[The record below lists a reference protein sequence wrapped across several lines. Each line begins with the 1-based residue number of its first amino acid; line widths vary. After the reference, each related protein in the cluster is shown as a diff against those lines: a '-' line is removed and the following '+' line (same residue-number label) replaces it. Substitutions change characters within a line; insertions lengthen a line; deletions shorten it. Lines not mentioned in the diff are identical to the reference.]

1 MSIEIK
7 RIDGTVAYESQSATT
22 LKEAAEE
29 AVRQGVSLA
38 RANFSRAD
46 FSLANFSG
54 ADFSGAD
61 FSGAN
66 CSRANFSRANC
77 SEANFSGANFSLANF
92 SGADFSRADF
102 SLADFS
108 RANFSRANFSGAD
121 FYKANFYGANFYG
134 ADFSRA
140 NFYGANFYLA
150 EGILHVGPV
159 DGWDMYAV
167 RWDDGPRIKA
177 GCRWFTVS
185 EARKW
190 WGKGGAPGNKPEH
203 GPLMLAGLEALLA
216 LAKDHGWE
224 MPPGQEVAS

>member
-7 RIDGTVAYESQSATT
+7 RIDGTVAYESQSATS

-38 RANFSRAD
+38 
-46 FSLANFSG
+46 L
-54 ADFSGAD
+54 
-61 FSGAN
+61 
-66 CSRANFSRANC
+66 
-77 SEANFSGANFSLANF
+77 ANFSGANFS
-92 SGADFSRADF
+92 GA
-102 SLADFS
+102 
-108 RANFSRANFSGAD
+108 
-121 FYKANFYGANFYG
+121 K
-134 ADFSRA
+134 
-140 NFYGANFYLA
+140 
-150 EGILHVGPV
+150 GILHVGPV

-224 MPPGQEVAS
+224 MPCGWEMAAGEGS

>member
-7 RIDGTVAYESQSATT
+7 RIDGTVAYESQSATS

-38 RANFSRAD
+38 RAHFPLAHFSG
-46 FSLANFSG
+46 ANFSG
-54 ADFSGAD
+54 ANFYKAD
-61 FSGAN
+61 FYK
-66 CSRANFSRANC
+66 
-77 SEANFSGANFSLANF
+77 ANFSLANF
-92 SGADFSRADF
+92 SGADFSRA
-102 SLADFS
+102 
-108 RANFSRANFSGAD
+108 
-121 FYKANFYGANFYG
+121 NFYGANFYG
-134 ADFSRA
+134 
-140 NFYGANFYLA
+140 A

-185 EARKW
+185 EAREW

-203 GPLMLAGLEALLA
+203 GPLMLAGLDALLA
-216 LAKDHGWE
+216 MAKAHGWE
-224 MPPGQEVAS
+224 MP

>member
-7 RIDGTVAYESQSATT
+7 RIDGTVAYESQSATS

-38 RANFSRAD
+38 RAHFP
-46 FSLANFSG
+46 LAH
-54 ADFSGAD
+54 
-61 FSGAN
+61 
-66 CSRANFSRANC
+66 
-77 SEANFSGANFSLANF
+77 FSGANFS
-92 SGADFSRADF
+92 G
-102 SLADFS
+102 
-108 RANFSRANFSGAD
+108 
-121 FYKANFYGANFYG
+121 
-134 ADFSRA
+134 A

-185 EARKW
+185 EAREW

-203 GPLMLAGLEALLA
+203 GPLMLAGLDALLA
-216 LAKDHGWE
+216 MAKAHGWVRE
-224 MPPGQEVAS
+224 FPS

>member
-7 RIDGTVAYESQSATT
+7 RIDGTVAYESQSATS
-22 LKEAAEE
+22 LKEAVAE

-38 RANFSRAD
+38 RAHFPGANFFGVHFSGADFSRANFSRAD
-46 FSLANFSG
+46 FSLANFY
-54 ADFSGAD
+54 
-61 FSGAN
+61 GAN
-66 CSRANFSRANC
+66 FFRAD
-77 SEANFSGANFSLANF
+77 FSLANF
-92 SGADFSRADF
+92 SR
-102 SLADFS
+102 
-108 RANFSRANFSGAD
+108 
-121 FYKANFYGANFYG
+121 ANFYG

-150 EGILHVGPV
+150 EGVLHVGPV

-203 GPLMLAGLEALLA
+203 GPLMLAGLDALLA
-216 LAKDHGWE
+216 MAKAHGWE
-224 MPPGQEVAS
+224 MPCGWEMAAGEGS

>member
-7 RIDGTVAYESQSATT
+7 RIDGTVAYESQSATS

-38 RANFSRAD
+38 RAHFPGANFSGAHFSGADFYLANFSGAHFSGAD

-54 ADFSGAD
+54 ANFYKADLSG
-61 FSGAN
+61 
-66 CSRANFSRANC
+66 
-77 SEANFSGANFSLANF
+77 ANFSGANFS
-92 SGADFSRADF
+92 RADF
-102 SLADFS
+102 F
-108 RANFSRANFSGAD
+108 RANFFGV
-121 FYKANFYGANFYG
+121 
-134 ADFSRA
+134 
-140 NFYGANFYLA
+140 

-159 DGWDMYAV
+159 DEWDMYAV

-177 GCRWFTVS
+177 GCRWFTVT
-185 EARKW
+185 EAREW

-224 MPPGQEVAS
+224 MP

>member
-1 MSIEIK
+1 MSIEIR
-7 RIDGTVAYESQSATT
+7 RIDGTVAYESQSATS
-22 LKEAAEE
+22 LKEAVAE

-38 RANFSRAD
+38 RAD

-54 ADFSGAD
+54 A
-61 FSGAN
+61 
-66 CSRANFSRANC
+66 
-77 SEANFSGANFSLANF
+77 NFSGAS
-92 SGADFSRADF
+92 
-102 SLADFS
+102 
-108 RANFSRANFSGAD
+108 
-121 FYKANFYGANFYG
+121 FYGANFFG
-134 ADFSRA
+134 V
-140 NFYGANFYLA
+140 

-177 GCRWFTVS
+177 GCRWFTVT
-185 EARKW
+185 EAREW

-224 MPPGQEVAS
+224 MP

>member
-7 RIDGTVAYESQSATT
+7 RIDGTVAYESQSATS

-38 RANFSRAD
+38 RAHFPLAHFPGANFSLAD

-54 ADFSGAD
+54 A
-61 FSGAN
+61 
-66 CSRANFSRANC
+66 
-77 SEANFSGANFSLANF
+77 NFSGANFYK
-92 SGADFSRADF
+92 ADF
-102 SLADFS
+102 SL
-108 RANFSRANFSGAD
+108 
-121 FYKANFYGANFYG
+121 ANFYGANFYG
-134 ADFSRA
+134 
-140 NFYGANFYLA
+140 A

>member
-7 RIDGTVAYESQSATT
+7 RIDGTVAYESQSATS
-22 LKEAAEE
+22 LREAVGE

-38 RANFSRAD
+38 RANCSGAHFPGAHFPGANFSGANFFGAHFSGANFSGANFFGANFSGANFSRANFSRAD
-46 FSLANFSG
+46 FSLANFYG
-54 ADFSGAD
+54 ADFS
-61 FSGAN
+61 
-66 CSRANFSRANC
+66 
-77 SEANFSGANFSLANF
+77 L
-92 SGADFSRADF
+92 
-102 SLADFS
+102 
-108 RANFSRANFSGAD
+108 
-121 FYKANFYGANFYG
+121 ANFYG
-134 ADFSRA
+134 ADFSGA
-140 NFYGANFYLA
+140 SFYGANFFGA

-177 GCRWFTVS
+177 GCRWFTVT
-185 EARKW
+185 EAREW

-224 MPPGQEVAS
+224 MP

>member
-7 RIDGTVAYESQSATT
+7 RIDGTVAYESQSATS

-38 RANFSRAD
+38 RANFS
-46 FSLANFSG
+46 L
-54 ADFSGAD
+54 
-61 FSGAN
+61 
-66 CSRANFSRANC
+66 
-77 SEANFSGANFSLANF
+77 
-92 SGADFSRADF
+92 
-102 SLADFS
+102 
-108 RANFSRANFSGAD
+108 ANFSGAD
-121 FYKANFYGANFYG
+121 FYKANFSGANFSG

-140 NFYGANFYLA
+140 NFYGANFYVA

-224 MPPGQEVAS
+224 MP

>member
-1 MSIEIK
+1 MSVEIK
-7 RIDGTVAYESQSATT
+7 RIDGTVAYESQSATS
-22 LKEAAEE
+22 LKEAVAE

-38 RANFSRAD
+38 GANCSEADFFGANCSGANFYGANFSR
-46 FSLANFSG
+46 
-54 ADFSGAD
+54 
-61 FSGAN
+61 
-66 CSRANFSRANC
+66 
-77 SEANFSGANFSLANF
+77 ANFSGANFYGANF
-92 SGADFSRADF
+92 FGVRFF
-102 SLADFS
+102 GADFS
-108 RANFSRANFSGAD
+108 RANFSRANFSGAS
-121 FYKANFYGANFYG
+121 FYGANFFG
-134 ADFSRA
+134 V
-140 NFYGANFYLA
+140 

-224 MPPGQEVAS
+224 MP

>member
-7 RIDGTVAYESQSATT
+7 RIDGTVAYESQSATS
-22 LKEAAEE
+22 LREAVAE

-38 RANFSRAD
+38 GANFAGAYFSLANFSRANFSRAD
-46 FSLANFSG
+46 FSLAHFYG
-54 ADFSGAD
+54 ADFSL
-61 FSGAN
+61 
-66 CSRANFSRANC
+66 
-77 SEANFSGANFSLANF
+77 ANFSLANF
-92 SGADFSRADF
+92 SGAS
-102 SLADFS
+102 
-108 RANFSRANFSGAD
+108 
-121 FYKANFYGANFYG
+121 FYGANF
-134 ADFSRA
+134 F
-140 NFYGANFYLA
+140 GANFFGV

-203 GPLMLAGLEALLA
+203 GPLMLAGLDALLA
-216 LAKDHGWE
+216 MAKAHGWE
-224 MPPGQEVAS
+224 MP

>member
-7 RIDGTVAYESQSATT
+7 RIDGTVAYESQSATS

-38 RANFSRAD
+38 RAHFP
-46 FSLANFSG
+46 G
-54 ADFSGAD
+54 ADFP
-61 FSGAN
+61 GAN
-66 CSRANFSRANC
+66 FPG
-77 SEANFSGANFSLANF
+77 ANFSGANFFGAHF
-92 SGADFSRADF
+92 SGADF

-108 RANFSRANFSGAD
+108 RANFYGANFSGAD
-121 FYKANFYGANFYG
+121 FYKANFSRANFSG
-134 ADFSRA
+134 ADFSLA
-140 NFYGANFYLA
+140 NFYGANFFGV

-185 EARKW
+185 EAREW
-190 WGKGGAPGNKPEH
+190 WGKGGEPGNKPEH
-203 GPLMLAGLEALLA
+203 GPLMLAGLDALLA
-216 LAKDHGWE
+216 MAKAHGWE
-224 MPPGQEVAS
+224 MPCGWEMAAGEGS

>member
-7 RIDGTVAYESQSATT
+7 RIDGTVAYESQSATS

-38 RANFSRAD
+38 
-46 FSLANFSG
+46 L
-54 ADFSGAD
+54 
-61 FSGAN
+61 
-66 CSRANFSRANC
+66 
-77 SEANFSGANFSLANF
+77 
-92 SGADFSRADF
+92 
-102 SLADFS
+102 
-108 RANFSRANFSGAD
+108 
-121 FYKANFYGANFYG
+121 ANFYGANFYG
-134 ADFSRA
+134 A
-140 NFYGANFYLA
+140 NFYGAK
-150 EGILHVGPV
+150 GILHVGPV

-203 GPLMLAGLEALLA
+203 GPLMLAGLDALLA
-216 LAKDHGWE
+216 MAKAHGWE
-224 MPPGQEVAS
+224 MPCGWEMAAGEGS

>member
-7 RIDGTVAYESQSATT
+7 RIDGTVAYESQSATS
-22 LKEAAEE
+22 LKEAVAE

-38 RANFSRAD
+38 RAHFPGANFSGANFFGANFSGANFFGAHFPGANFSRANCSGANFSRAD
-46 FSLANFSG
+46 FSLAN
-54 ADFSGAD
+54 
-61 FSGAN
+61 
-66 CSRANFSRANC
+66 C
-77 SEANFSGANFSLANF
+77 SLANF
-92 SGADFSRADF
+92 SGAS
-102 SLADFS
+102 
-108 RANFSRANFSGAD
+108 
-121 FYKANFYGANFYG
+121 FYGANFFG
-134 ADFSRA
+134 V
-140 NFYGANFYLA
+140 

-224 MPPGQEVAS
+224 MPCGWEMAAGEGS

>member
-7 RIDGTVAYESQSATT
+7 RIDGTVAYESQSATS
-22 LKEAAEE
+22 LKEAVAE

-38 RANFSRAD
+38 GANCSEAHFSGAHFSGANFFRADFSGADFSRANFSRAD
-46 FSLANFSG
+46 FSLANFYG
-54 ADFSGAD
+54 ADFSL
-61 FSGAN
+61 
-66 CSRANFSRANC
+66 
-77 SEANFSGANFSLANF
+77 ANFSGANFS
-92 SGADFSRADF
+92 GAS
-102 SLADFS
+102 
-108 RANFSRANFSGAD
+108 
-121 FYKANFYGANFYG
+121 FYGANFFG
-134 ADFSRA
+134 V
-140 NFYGANFYLA
+140 

-177 GCRWFTVS
+177 GCRWFTVT
-185 EARKW
+185 EAREW

-224 MPPGQEVAS
+224 MP

>member
-7 RIDGTVAYESQSATT
+7 RIDGTVAYESQSATS

-38 RANFSRAD
+38 
-46 FSLANFSG
+46 L
-54 ADFSGAD
+54 
-61 FSGAN
+61 
-66 CSRANFSRANC
+66 
-77 SEANFSGANFSLANF
+77 
-92 SGADFSRADF
+92 
-102 SLADFS
+102 
-108 RANFSRANFSGAD
+108 ANFSGAD
-121 FYKANFYGANFYG
+121 FYKANFSGANFSG

-140 NFYGANFYLA
+140 NFYGANFYGA

-185 EARKW
+185 EAREW
-190 WGKGGAPGNKPEH
+190 WGKGGEPGNKPEH
-203 GPLMLAGLEALLA
+203 GPLMLAGVEALVA
-216 LAKDHGWE
+216 LARAHGWE
-224 MPPGQEVAS
+224 MPPRQEVAA

>member
-7 RIDGTVAYESQSATT
+7 RIDGTVAYESQSATS

-38 RANFSRAD
+38 
-46 FSLANFSG
+46 LANFPG
-54 ADFSGAD
+54 ADFYK
-61 FSGAN
+61 
-66 CSRANFSRANC
+66 
-77 SEANFSGANFSLANF
+77 ANFSGANFS
-92 SGADFSRADF
+92 
-102 SLADFS
+102 
-108 RANFSRANFSGAD
+108 
-121 FYKANFYGANFYG
+121 GANF
-134 ADFSRA
+134 F
-140 NFYGANFYLA
+140 GANFFGV

-203 GPLMLAGLEALLA
+203 GPLMLAGLDALLA
-216 LAKDHGWE
+216 MAKAHGWE
-224 MPPGQEVAS
+224 MPCGWEMAAGEGS

>member
-7 RIDGTVAYESQSATT
+7 RIDGTVAYESQSATS
-22 LKEAAEE
+22 LKEAVAE

-38 RANFSRAD
+38 RANFFRADFFRAD
-46 FSLANFSG
+46 FSRANFSG
-54 ADFSGAD
+54 ANFFRANCSGAD

-66 CSRANFSRANC
+66 
-77 SEANFSGANFSLANF
+77 
-92 SGADFSRADF
+92 
-102 SLADFS
+102 FS
-108 RANFSRANFSGAD
+108 RANFSRANFSRAD
-121 FYKANFYGANFYG
+121 FSRADFSLASFYG
-134 ADFSRA
+134 ADFS
-140 NFYGANFYLA
+140 GANFFGA
-150 EGILHVGPV
+150 NFFGVEGILHVGPV

-185 EARKW
+185 EAREW
-190 WGKGGAPGNKPEH
+190 WGKGGAAGNKPEH

-224 MPPGQEVAS
+224 MP

>member
-7 RIDGTVAYESQSATT
+7 RIDGTVAYESQSATS
-22 LKEAAEE
+22 LKEAVAE

-38 RANFSRAD
+38 GANCSE
-46 FSLANFSG
+46 
-54 ADFSGAD
+54 AD

-66 CSRANFSRANC
+66 FP
-77 SEANFSGANFSLANF
+77 
-92 SGADFSRADF
+92 GADVYKAD
-102 SLADFS
+102 
-108 RANFSRANFSGAD
+108 FSGAD
-121 FYKANFYGANFYG
+121 FYKADFSGANFYG
-134 ADFSRA
+134 V
-140 NFYGANFYLA
+140 

-185 EARKW
+185 EAREW
-190 WGKGGAPGNKPEH
+190 WGKGGAAGNKPEH

-224 MPPGQEVAS
+224 MP

>member
-7 RIDGTVAYESQSATT
+7 RIDGTVAYESQSATS
-22 LKEAAEE
+22 LKEAVAE

-38 RANFSRAD
+38 GANCSEADFFGANCSGANFYGANFSR
-46 FSLANFSG
+46 
-54 ADFSGAD
+54 
-61 FSGAN
+61 
-66 CSRANFSRANC
+66 
-77 SEANFSGANFSLANF
+77 ANFSGANFYGANF
-92 SGADFSRADF
+92 FGVRFF
-102 SLADFS
+102 GADFS
-108 RANFSRANFSGAD
+108 RANFSRANFSGAS
-121 FYKANFYGANFYG
+121 FYGANFFG
-134 ADFSRA
+134 V
-140 NFYGANFYLA
+140 

-224 MPPGQEVAS
+224 MP

>member
-7 RIDGTVAYESQSATT
+7 RIDGTVAYESQSATS

-38 RANFSRAD
+38 RAHFPGANFSGAHFSGAD

-54 ADFSGAD
+54 A
-61 FSGAN
+61 
-66 CSRANFSRANC
+66 
-77 SEANFSGANFSLANF
+77 NFSGANFS
-92 SGADFSRADF
+92 
-102 SLADFS
+102 
-108 RANFSRANFSGAD
+108 
-121 FYKANFYGANFYG
+121 GAN
-134 ADFSRA
+134 FSRA
-140 NFYGANFYLA
+140 NFYGANFSGA

-216 LAKDHGWE
+216 LAKAHGWE
-224 MPPGQEVAS
+224 MPCGWEMAAGEGS